1 MTGASDGLETS
12 PDPLSGLRWETRSS
26 PARLT
31 ARFGVPLRR
40 GPLSLAQVETR
51 YATPSGHPR
60 LELWLSVRGGRGAS
74 RGSP

>member
-1 MTGASDGLETS
+1 MTGAAEGLETS

-26 PARLT
+26 PARLR
-31 ARFGVPLRR
+31 ARFGLPLRR

-51 YATPSGHPR
+51 YATPSGRPR